1 VTNCFLKSGSA
12 QAQVSTDAISGSVDQ
27 DCTDLVL
34 PDINLTYEKN
44 QINGKFK
51 MDMPFREEYN
61 DPNSVEYQKLA
72 GSIEGYLRDM
82 LEAEPEFAEQAVFD
96 VRVVSFTPGSVVCNF
111 KVNYV
116 LREAYLAIPFAI
128 KPTNITTA
136 MNKNFKFRRGII
148 FQKFIIVAGSF
159 KASAP
164 VDHCSAKG
172 CSHKCN
178 YDYSLE
184 SYVCTCP
191 PSLVLDLDEKTCVE
205 PDQVGETTTYQ
216 PEIRVTVLPQDCL
229 WSSWS
234 KWSICNC
241 ISKQSDRTRTI
252 MTPAKNDG
260 KCSGRYKEVK
270 DCDCDGDVPV
280 TTIAPEAIAGSE
292 TEVEVGPTTEQADAG
307 PTTEQD
313 EVQTTVSTD
322 EATEETSID
331 TNNVTFGDREMTT
344 TEAAIMTTESVLM
357 EESGEESTENSQVEG
372 EGTTVSSKQ
381 DTDSTPRDGI
391 TVANDEETT
400 VVPDEQIT
408 VISGDT
414 GSTTADADYEYDDQ
428 TFKPTESS
436 EGNTDESTTTGN
448 EIEIMTESADDTSE
462 SATEL
467 ELGSTE
473 SPMESITEMAG
484 NVDTTDNVASTEDAQ
499 AAGEEVMDST
509 TTEMSV
515 EVRKL

>member
-1 VTNCFLKSGSA
+1 
-12 QAQVSTDAISGSVDQ
+12 
-27 DCTDLVL
+27 
-34 PDINLTYEKN
+34 
-44 QINGKFK
+44 
-51 MDMPFREEYN
+51 MDMPFREEYK

-191 PSLVLDLDEKTCVE
+191 PSLVLDLDQKTCVE

-241 ISKQSDRTRTI
+241 QSKQSDRTRTI
-252 MTPAKNDG
+252 VTPAKNDG

-270 DCDCDGDVPV
+270 DCECDGDVPV
-280 TTIAPEAIAGSE
+280 TAIADSE
-292 TEVEVGPTTEQADAG
+292 TEVDVGPTTEQADAV

-322 EATEETSID
+322 EATEETSTD
-331 TNNVTFGDREMTT
+331 TTSVTFGDREMTT
-344 TEAAIMTTESVLM
+344 TEAAVMTTESVLM
-357 EESGEESTENSQVEG
+357 EESGDESTENIQVEG
-372 EGTTVSSKQ
+372 EVTTGSSKQ
-381 DTDSTPRDGI
+381 DTDSTPKDI
-391 TVANDEETT
+391 MTVANEEETT
-400 VVPDEQIT
+400 VVPDEQTT
-408 VISGDT
+408 VISEDT
-414 GSTTADADYEYDDQ
+414 GSTTADADYEYDDE

-448 EIEIMTESADDTSE
+448 EIEIETESADTSSE
-462 SATEL
+462 PATEL
-467 ELGSTE
+467 EFGSTD
-473 SPMESITEMAG
+473 SPMESTTELDV
-484 NVDTTDNVASTEDAQ
+484 NDNTTDNVASTEDAQ
-499 AAGEEVMDST
+499 AAEEEDMDST

-515 EVRKL
+515 EVRKLRLDIWSFKSYI